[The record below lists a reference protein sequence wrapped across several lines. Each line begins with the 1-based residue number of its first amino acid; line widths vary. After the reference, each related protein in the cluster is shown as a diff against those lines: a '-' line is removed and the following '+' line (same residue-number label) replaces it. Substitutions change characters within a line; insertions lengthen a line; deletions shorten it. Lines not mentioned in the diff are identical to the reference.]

1 VFVAICERIKRTL
14 IQRECGLRT
23 TQQKRGQRESTA
35 DRRGSEPGGE
45 RAGRTPE
52 PTASVP
58 AVCRLNTSYHPN
70 FPGVPGIPL
79 GLQDPSHIFA

>member
-35 DRRGSEPGGE
+35 DREEGVSQVE
-45 RAGRTPE
+45 REQEEHQSPQQAFLLFAG
-52 PTASVP
+52 
-58 AVCRLNTSYHPN
+58 
-70 FPGVPGIPL
+70 
-79 GLQDPSHIFA
+79 